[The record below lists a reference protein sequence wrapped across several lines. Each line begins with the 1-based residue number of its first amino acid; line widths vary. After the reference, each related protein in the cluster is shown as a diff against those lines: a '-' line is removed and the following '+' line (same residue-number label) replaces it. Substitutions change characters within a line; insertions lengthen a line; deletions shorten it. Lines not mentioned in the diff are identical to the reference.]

1 MSRAWTVWAFV
12 AAMPLL
18 GFWAYGLFDLD
29 EGFYAAVVGDMIR
42 RGDWI
47 VPTIGGKPWFEKPIL
62 LYWAAIPTVQ
72 AFGPEM
78 GARLPSVLAT
88 VGAILLGGWATARW
102 TSVRA
107 APLACLALGTSL
119 LVAAIGRMML
129 TDALLLLT
137 LSGALVALY
146 GYGTGLGSRWLVGAG
161 ASLGLAVLAKG
172 PVAILLFGG
181 VALFTLARERRSF
194 LFRWSDLLGFG
205 LALVAVV
212 GSWYL
217 PAYLREGDVF
227 VQKFL
232 IEQNVG
238 RFTGG
243 DNAHRVSPAWL
254 HPIYFPVVLLLGAA
268 PWSFQAFRRS
278 FWVAEPGESGRWQ
291 RFLVRWFLTIL
302 VFFSISGSKLPH
314 YIVPAAFPLALLSAQ
329 SLASGRRSFEKLQA
343 AGAAW
348 AVVLMGG
355 LTAGFVAYY
364 RSSGHAEVHALAKQA
379 LKTDPKS
386 TLWMF
391 QMPRREKS
399 LGTGTMRIQETSH
412 PSVRFV
418 YTGDVQE
425 GETLEGA
432 NRGDWVLTRSSR
444 TLPDSVDGSPLRSIR
459 DGENY
464 RLLRIGDDNAQ
475 TSEASQ

>member
-12 AAMPLL
+12 AALPLL

-72 AFGPEM
+72 AFGPEV

-88 VGAILLGGWATARW
+88 FLSIVLSGWATARW
-102 TSVRA
+102 GALRA

-119 LVAAIGRMML
+119 IVAALGRMML

-137 LSGALVALY
+137 LSGSLVALY
-146 GYGTGLGSRWLVGAG
+146 GYFTGSDWRWLAVSGLL
-161 ASLGLAVLAKG
+161 LGLAVLAKG
-172 PVAILLFGG
+172 PVAVILYGG
-181 VALFTLARERRSF
+181 IALFTLIREPG
-194 LFRWSDLLGFG
+194 LGVRLGHTLAFG
-205 LALVAVV
+205 AALATVVA
-212 GSWYL
+212 SWYL

-243 DNAHRVSPAWL
+243 DNAHRVSPVWL
-254 HPIYFPVVLLLGAA
+254 HPIYFPAVLLLGAA

-278 FWVAEPGESGRWQ
+278 FWIAPSADAGRWQ

-302 VFFSISGSKLPH
+302 VFFTLSGSKLPH
-314 YIVPAAFPLALLSAQ
+314 YILPATFPLALLSAE
-329 SLASGRRSFEKLQA
+329 SLASGRRSLERLQA
-343 AGAAW
+343 AGSAW
-348 AVVLMGG
+348 AVVLLGI

-379 LKTDPKS
+379 LATDPQV
-386 TLWMF
+386 TLWMY
-391 QMPRREKS
+391 QMPRRDKS

-425 GETLEGA
+425 GETLDGA
-432 NRGDWVLTRSSR
+432 KSGDWVLTRTSR
-444 TLPDSVDGSPLRSIR
+444 TLPTVVDGSPLEPVRV
-459 DGENY
+459 GENY
-464 RLLRIGDDNAQ
+464 SLLRIRRHNAP
-475 TSEASQ
+475 TPEASQ